1 MRRFVY
7 VFLCLLG
14 VSLFFVTCSNSDSR
28 SYEDPDQMKQKEFA
42 ELRVEIAALNLR
54 YADQFCEVM
63 DTRGWFFGRW
73 LKRIFA
79 SDALGAAIGAS
90 CGGIG
95 AVVGGIFGS
104 LMATCVAYEE
114 DGLAEYI
121 PTEENLFEDSIAEED
136 VATDAGEEESEEE
149 GIGFMKLALGG
160 DQTTDDPEEDIA
172 VVYDGF
178 DRVGGLHNK
187 IICDI
192 YEESAVREL
201 NSDELLQLVA
211 DNSSGYY
218 DAMLSVMELT
228 NIKTQV
234 SIVANNLCDTNCED
248 PYINLGN
255 AMPQYVNEFSIIK
268 EYCEKI
274 AGLCYDKALLMAYL
288 EEFVNIIQ
296 NSDVSQT
303 SKNMLKAAACV
314 GANSCVL
321 WQAGEPGES
330 GSDEE
335 ETEN

>member
-1 MRRFVY
+1 M
-7 VFLCLLG
+7 
-14 VSLFFVTCSNSDSR
+14 
-28 SYEDPDQMKQKEFA
+28 
-42 ELRVEIAALNLR
+42 
-54 YADQFCEVM
+54 
-63 DTRGWFFGRW
+63 
-73 LKRIFA
+73 
-79 SDALGAAIGAS
+79 
-90 CGGIG
+90 
-95 AVVGGIFGS
+95 
-104 LMATCVAYEE
+104 
-114 DGLAEYI
+114 
-121 PTEENLFEDSIAEED
+121 
-136 VATDAGEEESEEE
+136 
-149 GIGFMKLALGG
+149 
-160 DQTTDDPEEDIA
+160 
-172 VVYDGF
+172 
-178 DRVGGLHNK
+178 
-187 IICDI
+187 
-192 YEESAVREL
+192 

-248 PYINLGN
+248 PYVNLGN